1 MDIQIEKIT
10 KKHQLKNI
18 SEVSSVVRLFF
29 QAIILGEIKI
39 LIMPEKR
46 ELNVN

>member
-18 SEVSSVVRLFF
+18 SEVSSVVRF

>member
-18 SEVSSVVRLFF
+18 SEVSSVVGF